1 MVAVMTETREVIEG
15 WLPKDLF
22 LGFYRVAYAP
32 VPYRAIERGDRRYAW
47 TLPARRRPTAA
58 GTMAPPVYALVLV
71 RGGTDEWVVEEL
83 KGFDD
88 VADAERWARAL
99 ARDADTPGSG

>member
-1 MVAVMTETREVIEG
+1 MTETHEVIED
-15 WLPKDLF
+15 WLPKELF

-47 TLPARRRPTAA
+47 TLPVHRRPTAA
-58 GTMAPPVYALVLV
+58 GTMAPAYYALVLV
-71 RGGTDEWVVEEL
+71 RGDADEWDVEAL

-88 VADAERWARAL
+88 VADAEHWARSL
-99 ARDADTPGSG
+99 ARDADTPGSS